1 MIYLGLFFIETY
13 LLQNQFKKNLIATFF
28 FENKKIAKNLKDIKF
43 SQESCEKKRS
53 YELRNSFEN
62 TGPGPVY
69 KGGQGD
75 R

>member
-43 SQESCEKKRS
+43 SQESCEKKTG
-53 YELRNSFEN
+53 LRTSQLIREH
-62 TGPGPVY
+62 GPRTSV
-69 KGGQGD
+69 
-75 R
+75 